1 MSNYKEPVFIVG
13 MPRSGTT
20 LIQGILCNTKRY
32 FPMPETHFFV
42 RAAYNLPEENLT
54 KKNRKRIRRKLRK
67 KSKFK
72 IDKEFPNY
80 LTTQKDIF
88 EYLVDQFN
96 TDGVHTFLEKTPR
109 HVFFYSKILEYYPD
123 AKFIC
128 MIREP
133 KNVVSSQ
140 LTNSPKKNKSIIRLS
155 LLYNK
160 IAAVILKIKEHNNVL
175 LITYEKL
182 TGDTELTLRNICKFL
197 NISYDAKLIEN
208 VAAPPGIVFP
218 HEFWKYKNIYQE
230 KVQENIT
237 DKWRKTLS
245 VNQANTINFIT
256 HSKAGNFGYTSSY
269 NWLKV
274 LNGFVRDIKKL
285 LSKSELKKMTS
296 IIHG

>member
-1 MSNYKEPVFIVG
+1 MGNYKDPVFIVG

-42 RAAYNLPEENLT
+42 RAAYKLPEENLS
-54 KKNRKRIRRKLRK
+54 KKNRKRIRRKLLK

-72 IDKEFPNY
+72 IDHKFPSN

-88 EYLVDQFN
+88 EYLVDGFN
-96 TDGVHTFLEKTPR
+96 PDSAHTFLEKTPR

-123 AKFIC
+123 AKFLC

-133 KNVVSSQ
+133 KNVVGSQ
-140 LTNSPKKNKSIIRLS
+140 LTNSPKKNKSVIRLS

-160 IAAVILKIKEHNNVL
+160 IANAILKIKEHQNVL
-175 LITYEKL
+175 LINYENL
-182 TGDTELTLRNICKFL
+182 TGHTEPTFKNICKFL

-208 VAAPPGIVFP
+208 VAAPPEIVLP

-230 KVQENIT
+230 KVLENPT
-237 DKWRKTLS
+237 DKWQKALS
-245 VNQANTINFIT
+245 VGQANTIDFVT
-256 HSKAGNFGYTSSY
+256 HSRAAKFGYISSY
-269 NWLKV
+269 NWLEV
-274 LNGFVRDIKKL
+274 LNGFAQDLKRL
-285 LSKSELKKMTS
+285 LSKSELRKMTS